1 MLNRFR
7 RIFILAALWIYTTF
21 KVIQIWPSHIIASTI
36 GVYCYFAVM
45 IGWMFLYHAKPSLIH
60 KLWFR
65 LFAWAGSFAM
75 GLWATFILFS
85 MLFDTCFLIYFIL
98 SHVIPIFP
106 IYPLTPLAL
115 KTDQVLFGLSILITL
130 LGFIETLRGPK
141 IKHVNLSIPHLP
153 AALNEFKIAQLS
165 DLHIGP
171 TIRKSYIEK
180 VVKRTNAAHPH
191 LVVVTGDIADAKAK
205 AIVNEL
211 APLANLS
218 SPLGTYY
225 VTGNHEYYWDAAG
238 LIAAVTQLGFVPLL
252 NENRVLDFNSAKILI
267 AGVTDNIGGNFI
279 KEHTPD
285 IKKAATTDQQ
295 TDLKILLSHR
305 PDPYIEAERLGFNLQ
320 FAGHT
325 HAGQFFPFN
334 VLLPLAYKYYR
345 RLNNYGNLW
354 LHVNPGTGY
363 WGPANRF
370 GVPSEITLLTLSTLK
385 K

>member
-1 MLNRFR
+1 MLNRR
-7 RIFILAALWIYTTF
+7 VLILASLWIYTTF
-21 KVIQIWPSHIIASTI
+21 KILQIWPAHIIACTV

-45 IGWMFLYHAKPSLIH
+45 IGWMFLYHGKPALIH

-65 LFAWAGSFAM
+65 LFAWVGSFAM
-75 GLWATFILFS
+75 GIWASFILFS
-85 MLFDTCFLIYFIL
+85 FVFDVGLLIYLLFSRVLHVFPSYPVAKIIL
-98 SHVIPIFP
+98 NAD
-106 IYPLTPLAL
+106 LTIL
-115 KTDQVLFGLSILITL
+115 GLSLLITV

-141 IKHVNLSIPHLP
+141 VKNVLLTIPTLP
-153 AALNEFKIAQLS
+153 AALNNLKIAQLS

-180 VVKRTNAAHPH
+180 VVKRTNATHPDII
-191 LVVVTGDIADAKAK
+191 VVTGDLADAKAK
-205 AIVNEL
+205 AIANEL
-211 APLANLS
+211 APLGNLMS
-218 SPLGTYY
+218 RLGIFY

-238 LIAAVTQLGFVPLL
+238 LIAAVTQLGFVPLI
-252 NENRVLDFNSAKILI
+252 NDNRVLDFNGAKILVS
-267 AGVTDNIGGNFI
+267 GVTDSIGGNFL
-279 KEHTPD
+279 KGHHPD
-285 IKKAATTDQQ
+285 LTKAAATDEH

-305 PDPYIEAERLGFNLQ
+305 PDSYIEAEQLGFNLQ

-345 RLNNYGNLW
+345 RLNHYGNLW

-370 GVPSEITLLTLSTLK
+370 GVPSEITLLTLKTS
-385 K
+385 